1 MIIVCF
7 IALLLLACA
16 YEAVED
22 RLPRAQ
28 VAERKAIDWTE
39 R

>member
-28 VAERKAIDWTE
+28 AAEHKATDWIE